1 MLSGT
6 IQSEKITLPKG
17 NLEAASF
24 RGSGKRTII
33 TWRTSG
39 GEEALPTAIPGFGGF
54 DLHAWSADAASTKNK
69 NGVSLRVDSGGSTAL
84 LVSERPV
91 LISASPSELKDAL
104 MMFARDS
111 AADAGNGLK
120 AKFSGFIQAQKINAA
135 QKVGAWVDTQQQSL
149 MQTIKDSFNQWLRKS
164 LGLAKE

>member
-1 MLSGT
+1 
-6 IQSEKITLPKG
+6 
-17 NLEAASF
+17 
-24 RGSGKRTII
+24 
-33 TWRTSG
+33 
-39 GEEALPTAIPGFGGF
+39 
-54 DLHAWSADAASTKNK
+54 
-69 NGVSLRVDSGGSTAL
+69 VDSGGSTAL